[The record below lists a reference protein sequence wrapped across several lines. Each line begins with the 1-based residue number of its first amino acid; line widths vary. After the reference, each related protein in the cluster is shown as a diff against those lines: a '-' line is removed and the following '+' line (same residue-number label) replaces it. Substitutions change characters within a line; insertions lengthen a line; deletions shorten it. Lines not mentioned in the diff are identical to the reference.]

1 MLRGASRSALAGLL
15 LLIIGTSAGAQ
26 TSVGS
31 ASGMEVTGRARAP
44 IGAVQFCRTHP
55 GECRRRGTAS
65 AVKLDR
71 HRWDELVAV
80 NAHVNA
86 AIAPVTD
93 ADLYGVE
100 EVWTLPVDRGDC
112 EDYVLLKRRLLI
124 ERGWPSGA
132 LLVTVVFDEVG
143 DGHAVLVARTDRGE
157 LVLDNKVAAIRL
169 WHETAYRYVKRQSS
183 SDPKSW
189 VAVADRRWHSTT
201 SSLR

>member
-15 LLIIGTSAGAQ
+15 LLIIGASAGAQ
-26 TSVGS
+26 TG
-31 ASGMEVTGRARAP
+31 AGSGMEVTGRASAP

-55 GECRRRGTAS
+55 GECRRRGAAS

-93 ADLYGVE
+93 ADLYGAE
-100 EVWTLPVDRGDC
+100 EVWTLPADRGDC

-157 LVLDNKVAAIRL
+157 LVLDNKVEAIRL
-169 WHETAYRYVKRQSS
+169 WHETVYRYVKRQSS
-183 SDPKSW
+183 SDPKGW
-189 VAVADRRWHSTT
+189 VAVADRRWQTTT